1 MENKHKLSINQWAIE
16 DRPRE
21 KMMEKG
27 AAALSDAEL
36 LAILI
41 GSGNTEESAVELMRR
56 LLLSCDNNLNSLA
69 KWEVCDYSRFKGMGP
84 AKSITVMA
92 ALELGK
98 RRKLQNTKERLRIS
112 CSKDIYDIFQPVMC
126 DLEQEEFWVLLLNQ
140 WAIEDRPREKMM
152 EKGAAALSDA
162 ELLAILIGSGN
173 TEESA
178 VELMR
183 RLLLSCDNNLNSL
196 AKWEVCDYSRFKG
209 MGPAK
214 SITVMAALELG
225 KRRKLQ
231 NTKERLRI
239 SCSKDI
245 YDIFQP
251 VMCDLEQEEFWVL
264 LLNQATRLIDKV
276 RISTGGIDGT
286 YTDVRTILREAL
298 LQRATQ
304 IAVVHNHP
312 SGNIQP
318 SQPDRTLTEHIRQAA
333 DTMNIHLIDHVIV
346 CEDKFYSFADEGLL

>member
-1 MENKHKLSINQWAIE
+1 MESKHKLSINQWALE

-56 LLLSCDNNLNSLA
+56 LLLSCDNNLNS
-69 KWEVCDYSRFKGMGP
+69 RFKGMGP

-98 RRKLQNTKERLRIS
+98 RRKLQNTKERPQIT
-112 CSKDIYDIFQPVMC
+112 CSKDIYDIFQP
-126 DLEQEEFWVLLLNQ
+126 L
-140 WAIEDRPREKMM
+140 
-152 EKGAAALSDA
+152 
-162 ELLAILIGSGN
+162 
-173 TEESA
+173 
-178 VELMR
+178 
-183 RLLLSCDNNLNSL
+183 
-196 AKWEVCDYSRFKG
+196 
-209 MGPAK
+209 
-214 SITVMAALELG
+214 
-225 KRRKLQ
+225 
-231 NTKERLRI
+231 
-239 SCSKDI
+239 
-245 YDIFQP
+245 
-251 VMCDLEQEEFWVL
+251 MCDLEQEEFWVL
-264 LLNQATRLIDKV
+264 LLNQATKLIDKV

-312 SGNIQP
+312 SGNIRP
-318 SQPDRTLTEHIRQAA
+318 SQPDKTLTEHIRKAA
-333 DTMNIHLIDHVIV
+333 DTMNIHLIDHVVV
-346 CEDKFYSFADEGLL
+346 CEDGFFSFADEGLL

>member
-1 MENKHKLSINQWAIE
+1 
-16 DRPRE
+16 
-21 KMMEKG
+21 
-27 AAALSDAEL
+27 
-36 LAILI
+36 
-41 GSGNTEESAVELMRR
+41 
-56 LLLSCDNNLNSLA
+56 
-69 KWEVCDYSRFKGMGP
+69 
-84 AKSITVMA
+84 
-92 ALELGK
+92 
-98 RRKLQNTKERLRIS
+98 
-112 CSKDIYDIFQPVMC
+112 MC
-126 DLEQEEFWVLLLNQ
+126 DAV
-140 WAIEDRPREKMM
+140 
-152 EKGAAALSDA
+152 
-162 ELLAILIGSGN
+162 LLAILIGSGN

-312 SGNIQP
+312 SGNPNP
-318 SQPDRTLTEHIRQAA
+318 SIADLDFTRTLQNGASVLGINFLDHIILGNP
-333 DTMNIHLIDHVIV
+333 DYFTFKEKNMLM
-346 CEDKFYSFADEGLL
+346 EE